1 MTQGRSLK
9 LLCEI
14 IYIVCKNIH
23 RDKAWTLIVWNKH
36 GEILRMSGLKRSL
49 KYQQILSI
57 IMARTGIVSKNVS
70 FLRQRKNF
78 NQFDMLEKCSR
89 AGLCVLELHTSR
101 LGGGGGMSAS

>member
-1 MTQGRSLK
+1 MQ
-9 LLCEI
+9 
-14 IYIVCKNIH
+14 N

-57 IMARTGIVSKNVS
+57 IMARTGIVSKNMS
-70 FLRQRKNF
+70 FLRQRKNI
-78 NQFDMLEKCSR
+78 NQFDTVEKCAR